1 MTEISIKIS
10 ENILLLATALLVLT
24 ENGNSSEFVAFKKQL
39 AQKFYDFHYQ
49 MSSYFITSSLYNFFI
64 AIYVASTNSNNVYN
78 IMQGFFYRKHVVVM
92 FLFSQSKRRKEE
104 RLNRSRN
111 ESCDLADNQEDL
123 VIDAAN
129 EEIQKIITMKTHL
142 MV

>member
-1 MTEISIKIS
+1 
-10 ENILLLATALLVLT
+10 
-24 ENGNSSEFVAFKKQL
+24 
-39 AQKFYDFHYQ
+39 
-49 MSSYFITSSLYNFFI
+49 
-64 AIYVASTNSNNVYN
+64 
-78 IMQGFFYRKHVVVM
+78 MQGFFYRKYVIVM

-123 VIDAAN
+123 VIDAAD